1 MSNRERNEALR
12 LAGEYIDGGEFE
24 RDLARRVAHRTQSQ
38 LIPGSLPELR
48 AYIDD
53 ELVPAFRSMG
63 FATLV
68 IENPVDGAPP
78 VLLADRHEGDELPT
92 VLSYGHGDVIV
103 GQDESW
109 TRGAGPWRLARD
121 DDRWY
126 GRGTADNKAQ
136 HTINMAALAA
146 VIEARGGSLGFN
158 AKYLI
163 EMGEEA
169 GSVGLG
175 ELVDA
180 HRELFAA
187 DVLIA
192 SDGPRVRPDRPT
204 MSLGCRGAINVDL
217 VVDLREGAHHSGN
230 WGGLIADPGLILAN
244 ALASIVGPTGEL
256 LVDELL
262 AVPMSD
268 AVRACLD
275 DIEIDGGPGGPQIDE
290 WWGQPGLT
298 PPQRVF
304 AANTFNVLAFV
315 AGNPDKVVN
324 AIPPRAVAHCQ
335 LRMVAGTDPEVVA
348 PALRR
353 HLDRHGFGLVGV
365 DAPPAGNA
373 GAFPGAPHGTRP
385 PLGDLRPRLD
395 GDHDVGEQ
403 CDGRVARRP
412 PVDRWLRTEPRVHR
426 RARSPDDLGAA
437 LVSVVLAARSGRTRA
452 GPDLSVRPRDHG
464 RYLRRHRCDR
474 RPVPD
479 VAERLRRRR
488 LNAGWRRSIAGTRR
502 MPPDGR

>member
-1 MSNRERNEALR
+1 VNAVRDDAIAV
-12 LAGEYIDGGEFE
+12 AGGYLDAGRFE
-24 RDLARRVAHRTQSQ
+24 DILARRVAHRTESQ
-38 LIPGSLPELR
+38 LLPDSLPALR
-48 AYIDD
+48 AYLDD
-53 ELVPAFRSMG
+53 ELIPSFEAMDFGTTVYD
-63 FATLV
+63 
-68 IENPVDGAPP
+68 NPVDGAPP
-78 VLLADRHEGDELPT
+78 ALLAERHEGADLPT

-103 GQDESW
+103 GQDDRW
-109 TRGAGPWRLARD
+109 THGEGPWRLAREG
-121 DDRWY
+121 DRLY

-136 HTINMAALAA
+136 HTINMFALEAAAA
-146 VIEARGGSLGFN
+146 ANGGSLGCN
-158 AKYLI
+158 VKYLI

-169 GSVGLG
+169 GSAGL
-175 ELVDA
+175 EALVAAHADA
-180 HRELFAA
+180 FAA

-268 AVRACLD
+268 SVRGCLD
-275 DIEIDGGPGGPQIDE
+275 DIEIDGGADGPTIDE

-315 AGNPDKVVN
+315 TGNPAKVVN

-335 LRMVAGTDPEVVA
+335 LRMVAGTDPDIVA

-353 HLDRHGFGLVGV
+353 HLDAKGFELVGV
-365 DAPPAGNA
+365 EPPPRGNA
-373 GAFPGAPHGTRP
+373 GAFP
-385 PLGDLRPRLD
+385 
-395 GDHDVGEQ
+395 
-403 CDGRVARRP
+403 AR
-412 PVDRWLRTEPRVHR
+412 RTEPGDPWATFVRDSMAATMGGAPAVLPSIGGSVPNHVFTDVLGLPTIWVPHSYPSCSQH
-426 RARSPDDLGAA
+426 APDEH
-437 LVSVVLAARSGRTRA
+437 VLLSTCRSGLELMA
-452 GPDLSVRPRDHG
+452 GIFADIGAIGSSVGP
-464 RYLRRHRCDR
+464 
-474 RPVPD
+474 
-479 VAERLRRRR
+479 A
-488 LNAGWRRSIAGTRR
+488 SS
-502 MPPDGR
+502 